1 MKKILAFLILSYGH
15 LYALDKESTLKIY
28 QQIFS
33 SMLPK
38 QEIRVYTKDRELLEI
53 FKGSKKI
60 IPVKNPEESDIM
72 IVGNSYTYE
81 KIHNLIADQKK
92 DVIIFAT
99 DYHLLKEYPYIVG
112 ALYWKKGRSQL
123 LFLKPRLEKYHIT
136 LPDEYQ
142 PFIVESL

>member
-1 MKKILAFLILSYGH
+1 MYGH
-15 LYALDKESTLKIY
+15 LYALDKKSTLKIY
-28 QQIFS
+28 QQIFF

-38 QEIRVYTKDRELLEI
+38 QEIKVYTKDRELLDI

-60 IPVKNPEESDIM
+60 VPVDDPEKSDIV
-72 IVGNSYTYE
+72 IVGNSYTYK
-81 KIHNLIADQKK
+81 KIYNLIVNQKK
-92 DVIIFAT
+92 REDVIIFAT

-123 LFLKPRLEKYHIT
+123 LFLKPRLKKYHIT

>member
-1 MKKILAFLILSYGH
+1 LKKILAFLILLYGH